1 MRYSWQKMYIEIA
14 KVVAKR
20 SEDPHTKVGAVL
32 VKDGRLIASGWNGQP
47 HGFDNSCEIVNPD
60 GSMTTKETVIHAEAN
75 VVYFCAKHGIKTDG
89 TTLYITMSPCI
100 KCGLAIIQAGIKKV
114 YYRTAYR
121 DPSGI
126 AFLRQNNIKVEQLS

>member
-1 MRYSWQKMYIEIA
+1 MQ
-14 KVVAKR
+14 VAELTATNSKAR
-20 SEDPHTKVGAVL
+20 RTKVGAVL

-47 HGFDNSCEIVNPD
+47 HGFDNSCETMNPD

-126 AFLRQNNIKVEQLS
+126 AFLRQNNIKVEQLSKRIELQ